1 MFAGTAALPGDRT
14 GRRSRLLLTPETTE
28 GRHEQHHA
36 AVGNQAH
43 RSPAARSQHPALR
56 STMNR
61 VVLLGGAVADK
72 PL

>member
-1 MFAGTAALPGDRT
+1 MFAGTAALPGDPA
-14 GRRSRLLLTPETTE
+14 GRSPRLLLTPETTE

-61 VVLLGGAVADK
+61 GLLGGAVADK